1 MVPKMEYPQLIL
13 NVLKVMFHGLS
24 PIFYGIPMFVVL
36 IIWVSPCPQ
45 SLWNPMTSARERGL
59 VCHAKG
65 AWKIFGSS
73 HLRKVEELQAR
84 CRNKMV
90 YIDGS
95 ENGLFPNSPHFHGIF
110 GKDQPQEVGVPYFQ
124 RNQVSSSFMI

>member
-1 MVPKMEYPQLIL
+1 MPKGKKGVPNHYGTIWDPW
-13 NVLKVMFHGLS
+13 GL
-24 PIFYGIPMFVVL
+24 PATKRQPV
-36 IIWVSPCPQ
+36 
-45 SLWNPMTSARERGL
+45 TSARERGF

-90 YIDGS
+90 
-95 ENGLFPNSPHFHGIF
+95 
-110 GKDQPQEVGVPYFQ
+110 
-124 RNQVSSSFMI
+124 